1 MAVWGLTVYIFKQVN
16 AHRIGLCVTCSGK
29 VTNRNVPQ
37 TLMCWFIF
45 IKCFLGFP
53 VGSVVKNPPAN
64 TGDMDSIPGSERS
77 PGEGNDNP
85 LQYSCLG
92 KPMDRGTWWATVHG
106 VTKNQTWLRDW
117 ADRMLTQVRWFFG
130 TRAFHLLGPCSL
142 PQRLASRLTGL
153 SCSEQC
159 QLGFNKH
166 EWYVFKATSLGA
178 QGLSISVSALVLFGQ
193 YDSKRS

>member
-1 MAVWGLTVYIFKQVN
+1 MT
-16 AHRIGLCVTCSGK
+16 GLCVTCSGK
-29 VTNRNVPQ
+29 VTNSNVPQ
-37 TLMCWFIF
+37 MLMCWFIF
-45 IKCFLGFP
+45 IKWVLGFL

-77 PGEGNDNP
+77 RGEGNDNP

-106 VTKNQTWLRDW
+106 VAKNQTWLRDW
-117 ADRMLTQVRWFFG
+117 AHRILTQVRWFFG
-130 TRAFHLLGPCSL
+130 TQAFHLLGPCSL
-142 PQRLASRLTGL
+142 PQWLTSRLTGL
-153 SCSEQC
+153 SCSEQY

-178 QGLSISVSALVLFGQ
+178 QGLSISISALVLFGQ